1 MTTIEKQILYVFN
14 KYTKAF
20 IREVKEAHDEC
31 KPMLKKHYICYDKST
46 DQYLNDFKAATD
58 DADVVKAFL
67 SGDICDNPKIDKI
80 EVLKEIPAELVKINS
95 KTHYLY
101 MFFLLSKLHTDALE
115 NVSNERVTASLK
127 AILVST
133 LKISNGGYDVTDIL
147 DEVYDDDYK
156 SLMSSVQSTRVEEFK
171 AGSPPDIDSDA
182 SSPFEMMGDTK
193 IGKLAQEISTQ
204 IDMSSIKSENITS
217 INDLFS
223 GDNSAMSGIIQ
234 QVSSVMSDKLKTGE
248 LNQEEL
254 MSEAFSMMGNM
265 KNTNFMQ
272 NIMQMQ
278 QM

>member
-1 MTTIEKQILYVFN
+1 
-14 KYTKAF
+14 
-20 IREVKEAHDEC
+20 
-31 KPMLKKHYICYDKST
+31 
-46 DQYLNDFKAATD
+46 
-58 DADVVKAFL
+58 
-67 SGDICDNPKIDKI
+67 
-80 EVLKEIPAELVKINS
+80 
-95 KTHYLY
+95 

-234 QVSSVMSDKLKTGE
+234 QVSSVMSDKLKNGE